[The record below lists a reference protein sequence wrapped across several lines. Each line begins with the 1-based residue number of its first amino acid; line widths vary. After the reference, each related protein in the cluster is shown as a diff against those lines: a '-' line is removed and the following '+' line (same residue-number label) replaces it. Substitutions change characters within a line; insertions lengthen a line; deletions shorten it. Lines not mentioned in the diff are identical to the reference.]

1 MLTYEI
7 TYKRV
12 ALKDLKCSVPGMF
25 VKNSGGLIAS
35 ILRALVLQFG
45 EFVLEPRDEKSL
57 NRPGSE
63 GLLCDVQYPVKYF
76 PCV

>member
-45 EFVLEPRDEKSL
+45 EFVLEPRDENPSTGQGQKVCYVMCNIL
-57 NRPGSE
+57 
-63 GLLCDVQYPVKYF
+63 
-76 PCV
+76 